1 MKEKPK
7 NTPDILF
14 EYLKAILYHPEQAN
28 LSLDDL
34 PLEFQKF
41 GRGMQLLGKW
51 LEESKVFLKSLAKG
65 DLTKEAPTGDNVI
78 AAPLKELQ
86 ASLRHL
92 AWQSKQVAKGDYNQ
106 KVDFMGEF
114 STAFNTMTAQLKAHQ
129 EAILKEKELVEAKNR
144 ELEQNLELV
153 MLLMNITNKMIFVY
167 SIESD
172 ELLFLNEAAKKYFEI
187 RLDAMLKIMNEAYE
201 KEKELSKEGVLNWE
215 IEIPALEKAEE
226 NSRYFQVESYQ
237 MKWNSQDAIVAI
249 MNDETV
255 QKQKEKAMFDLAY
268 RDQLTGLKNRRYAM
282 EVMQSWI
289 EEKSEFLITFIDVDH
304 LKYCNDTFGH
314 SFGDI
319 YLREVAEL
327 LATVSSEACRMGGD
341 EFLIFQKGITR
352 EVQNEKMEEILK
364 EVIEKGKKRNQN
376 YSFSYASVQ
385 VPASSQKTLE
395 DYLEEADYEMYEYKK
410 RTHRNRKR

>member
-1 MKEKPK
+1 MKEKQK

-41 GRGMQLLGKW
+41 GRGMQLLGNW
-51 LEESKVFLKSLAKG
+51 LEESKVFFKSLAKG
-65 DLTKEAPTGDNVI
+65 DLTAEAPTGDNVI

-153 MLLMNITNKMIFVY
+153 MLLMNITNKIIFVY
-167 SIESD
+167 SLESD
-172 ELLFLNEAAKKYFEI
+172 ELLFLNEAAKKYFEV
-187 RLDAMLKIMNEAYE
+187 RLDAMIKIMNVAYE
-201 KEKELSKEGVLNWE
+201 KEKELSKEEVSNWE
-215 IEIPALEKAEE
+215 IEIPALEKTEE
-226 NSRYFQVESYQ
+226 HSRYFQVESHQ

-249 MNDETV
+249 MNDETI

-282 EVMQSWI
+282 EVMRSWI

-319 YLREVAEL
+319 YLREVAKL
-327 LATVSSEACRMGGD
+327 LTTVSDEACRMGGD
-341 EFLIFQKGITR
+341 EFLIFQKGVTK
-352 EVQNEKMEEILK
+352 ETQNEKMEEILK

-395 DYLEEADYEMYEYKK
+395 AYLEEADYEMYEYKK

>member
-7 NTPDILF
+7 NTQDILF
-14 EYLKAILYHPEQAN
+14 EYLKAILYNPEQAS

-51 LEESKVFLKSLAKG
+51 LEESKVFFKSLAKG

-129 EAILKEKELVEAKNR
+129 EAILREKELVEAKNR

-172 ELLFLNEAAKKYFEI
+172 ELLFLNEAAKKYFEV
-187 RLDAMLKIMNEAYE
+187 RLDAMLRIMHESYE
-201 KEKELSKEGVLNWE
+201 KEKEISKEGVLNWE
-215 IEIPALEKAEE
+215 IEIPALEKTEG
-226 NSRYFQVESYQ
+226 NSQYFQVESHR
-237 MKWNSQDAIVAI
+237 MKWNSQDAIVAVI
-249 MNDETV
+249 DDDTLR
-255 QKQKEKAMFDLAY
+255 KQKEKEMFNLAY

-282 EVMQSWI
+282 EVMKSWI

-341 EFLIFQKGITR
+341 EFLLFQKGVTKEI
-352 EVQNEKMEEILK
+352 QDEKMK
-364 EVIEKGKKRNQN
+364 EVLNAVIEKGKKRNQN
-376 YSFSYASVQ
+376 YSFSYASVK
-385 VPASSQKTLE
+385 VPASSQKSLE

-410 RTHRNRKR
+410 RAHRNRKK